1 VPSAPSPTTFFLVAN
16 KAVVVVLMEVP
27 RVAWEAWRPDYWV
40 GVSTALRDMAAAEA
54 GMEEVEA
61 VDFWELLLVSLGLC

>member
-1 VPSAPSPTTFFLVAN
+1 
-16 KAVVVVLMEVP
+16 
-27 RVAWEAWRPDYWV
+27 V